1 MNKGNLM
8 NNTKTRRKGS
18 MLQDSLSKIKYFLML
33 AVLLVL
39 PMQAIGQGVPIGVIP
54 IIDQTDTGVDR
65 LVAFYDTRGRDTLIQ
80 VTNTSSEKVNIHI
93 QLFDVAGVVQE
104 CEECNVDDMLT
115 PFDTHVYDIENLVT
129 NSGPLLT
136 PVPFCTGLA
145 TDASYGFMVVSLTKG
160 PPGSLIG
167 MFRIIDEAGYEYR
180 TNAVGTEDFKS
191 KKGSNRSI
199 DQVVNFSSAN
209 GNNLSDLVGIT
220 YVSLNPDTV
229 LAGPGI
235 STTFGDIF
243 DEILIYDQIEFDTSC
258 SPTTFSCA
266 VGFLDKAIDNSLPNS
281 KGQVNRLCGT
291 STLNSNNAG
300 WLDMPFSRFTCTP
313 ASGVGDADGN
323 CGPTPHFVGFIGLNN
338 GDGTGSMDSWWEVGL
353 FAEIA
358 YDGPMEPTELVQ

>member
-18 MLQDSLSKIKYFLML
+18 MLQDSLSKIKYFLVL

-39 PMQAIGQGVPIGVIP
+39 PMQAMAGFGDTMPL
-54 IIDQTDTGVDR
+54 IDQTDTGVNR

-93 QLFDVAGVVQE
+93 QLFDVAGVVQQ

-115 PFDTHVYDIENLVT
+115 AHDTHVYDIENLVT
-129 NSGPLLT
+129 NSGPGLV

-145 TDASYGFMVVSLTKG
+145 TDASYGFMVVSLTSG
-160 PPGSLIG
+160 PTGSLIG

-180 TNAVGTEDFKS
+180 ANAAGTDS
-191 KKGSNRSI
+191 RKGSMGYI
-199 DQVVNFSSAN
+199 GDDQVVNFSSAN

-220 YVSLNPDTV
+220 FVSLNTSDV
-229 LAGPGI
+229 LAHPGI

-243 DEILIYDQIEFDTSC
+243 EEILIYDQIEFDTSC

-266 VGFLDKAIDNSLPNS
+266 VGFMDKAIDNSLPNS
-281 KGQVNRLCGT
+281 KGQVNRVCGT

-300 WLDMPFSRFTCTP
+300 WLDLPFSSFNCTD
-313 ASGVGDADGN
+313 ASGVGDGDGG
-323 CGPTPHFVGFIGLNN
+323 CDREPFFVGFIGLNN
-338 GDGTGSMDSWWEVGL
+338 GDGTGSMDSWWEVGYYGYG
-353 FAEIA
+353 ETHMD
-358 YDGPMEPTELVQ
+358 DGPIDQDPTL